1 MKVVERLGEELS
13 LSFYEGLLMNLE
25 QLLLKA
31 EELGWSYRVGSEP
44 EGTEGGWYHEERNYV
59 ELQKPSPAGEDFS
72 MVIDFARGNPVDTF
86 LSNLNEYWDNFDPD
100 EHAEMWMPQRG
111 KGGCPESILGLLTD
125 AEEIKE
131 SVFALWSALAGK
143 QWFGALHARLSS
155 LSKEVEMLLS
165 LAPSEEE
172 CCKEENQVFSD
183 LANLKESLT
192 SAGI

>member
-100 EHAEMWMPQRG
+100 EHAE
-111 KGGCPESILGLLTD
+111 
-125 AEEIKE
+125 EIKE